1 MTHYSLQLLADTAS
15 CDELLE
21 KTVDQQELLKA
32 QQIELKADIKTF
44 KTSLRNIGLELDR
57 ALNRLK
63 ISDEVIE
70 KLEEGPVKDEYI
82 LNRTHQEH
90 TVLLLK
96 ERQEKKT
103 PQQLLLKELLLE
115 KVMQELA
122 IQKDFIAVISTYRI
136 ALQNLL
142 PSDLNSKDAD
152 TETTNDF

>member
-1 MTHYSLQLLADTAS
+1 MTHYSLQLLVDTTS

-21 KTVDQQELLKA
+21 KTVDQQQLLRA
-32 QQIELKADIKTF
+32 QQIELEADIKTF
-44 KTSLRNIGLELDR
+44 RTSLRDVGQQLDR

-63 ISDEVIE
+63 ISEEVIK

-122 IQKDFIAVISTYRI
+122 IQKDFIAVISAHRI

-142 PSDLNSKDAD
+142 PPDSSGKDPD
-152 TETTNDF
+152 TETRDDF

>member
-1 MTHYSLQLLADTAS
+1 MTHYSLQLLVDTAL

-21 KTVDQQELLKA
+21 KALDHQQLLRA
-32 QQIELKADIKTF
+32 QQIELEADIRTF
-44 KTSLRNIGLELDR
+44 RTSIRDIGQQLDR
-57 ALNRLK
+57 ARNRLK
-63 ISDEVIE
+63 VSDEVIK

-82 LNRTHQEH
+82 LNRTHQEY
-90 TVLLLK
+90 TVLVLK

-122 IQKDFIAVISTYRI
+122 IQENFIAVISAHRI

-142 PSDLNSKDAD
+142 PPDSNGKDPD
-152 TETTNDF
+152 TESTDDF

>member
-1 MTHYSLQLLADTAS
+1 MTHYSLQLLVDTAS

-32 QQIELKADIKTF
+32 QQIELKADIKAF
-44 KTSLRNIGLELDR
+44 KTSLRDIGLELDR

-70 KLEEGPVKDEYI
+70 KLEEGAVKDEYI
-82 LNRTHQEH
+82 LNRTHQEY
-90 TVLLLK
+90 TVLVLK

-103 PQQLLLKELLLE
+103 PQQLLLKELQLE

-122 IQKDFIAVISTYRI
+122 IQKDFIAVISAHRI

-142 PSDLNSKDAD
+142 PPDLNSKEPDSEARD
-152 TETTNDF
+152 DF